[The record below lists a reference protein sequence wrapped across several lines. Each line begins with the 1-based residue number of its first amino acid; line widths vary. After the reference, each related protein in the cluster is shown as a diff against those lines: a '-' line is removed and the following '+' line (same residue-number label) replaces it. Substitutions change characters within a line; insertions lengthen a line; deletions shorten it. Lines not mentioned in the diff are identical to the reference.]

1 MVEARD
7 EWQFTDRRYLG
18 ETNMALLANPPTD
31 EKVATP
37 EPATA

>member
-1 MVEARD
+1 MVEVHD

-18 ETNMALLANPPTD
+18 ETNVALLGNPPTD

-37 EPATA
+37 KPAMA